1 MPKARR
7 SRPGLVITTTN
18 IIITTITAMGMRMAE
33 SALYDLLSWMSPS
46 YPIGAFAH
54 SSGLEWAVEAGHA
67 NDRMSAQGWI
77 DAMIVHGAIRVD
89 AILFVHA
96 HRAAC
101 DGDAARFAE
110 VAELAAATLISRER
124 RIDDRK
130 STLLNSSHSCASRLP
145 SLFL

>member
-54 SSGLEWAVEAGHA
+54 SSGPEWAVEAGHA

-77 DAMIVHGAIRVD
+77 AAMIVHGAIRAD

-96 HRAAC
+96 HRAA
-101 DGDAARFAE
+101 RSE
-110 VAELAAATLISRER
+110 EHPSELQS
-124 RIDDRK
+124 
-130 STLLNSSHSCASRLP
+130 
-145 SLFL
+145 

>member
-33 SALYDLLSWMSPS
+33 SALYDLLSWTSPS

-54 SSGLEWAVEAGHA
+54 SSGLEWAVETGHA
-67 NDRMSAQGWI
+67 NARMSAQGWI
-77 DAMIVHGAIRVD
+77 DAMLAHGAIPSG

-96 HRAAC
+96 HPAAFV
-101 DGDAARFAE
+101 GDAAPFSGD
-110 VAELAAATLISRER
+110 TR
-124 RIDDRK
+124 RRAMGARG
-130 STLLNSSHSCASRLP
+130 CQ
-145 SLFL
+145 FVW

>member
-77 DAMIVHGAIRVD
+77 DAMIVHGAIRAD
-89 AILFVHA
+89 AILRSEEHTS
-96 HRAAC
+96 
-101 DGDAARFAE
+101 E
-110 VAELAAATLISRER
+110 
-124 RIDDRK
+124 
-130 STLLNSSHSCASRLP
+130 LP
-145 SLFL
+145 SLMRISYAVFCLKKKNNEYIGTDYQRTDQPDSIQRTTD

>member
-54 SSGLEWAVEAGHA
+54 SSGLEWAVAAGHA

-77 DAMIVHGAIRVD
+77 DAMIVHGAIRAD

-96 HRAAC
+96 HLAAC
-101 DGDAARFAE
+101 ACDPARFPA
-110 VAELAAATLISRER
+110 AAHLAAAPLIRPE
-124 RIDDRK
+124 
-130 STLLNSSHSCASRLP
+130 P
-145 SLFL
+145 

>member
-54 SSGLEWAVEAGHA
+54 SSGLEWAVAAGQA
-67 NDRMSAQGWI
+67 NARMSAPGGI
-77 DAMIVHGAIRVD
+77 DAMIVHGSTRAD
-89 AILFVHA
+89 AVWFVYPHA
-96 HRAAC
+96 PGGH
-101 DGDAARFAE
+101 G
-110 VAELAAATLISRER
+110 
-124 RIDDRK
+124 
-130 STLLNSSHSCASRLP
+130 
-145 SLFL
+145 